1 MAEELT
7 TKEAEH
13 QYNVSRGHLTHLAEQ
28 GVIQARRIGPVWVL
42 QRESLEHWLANRP
55 KRGGYRGRKAHRQ
68 QQAEANQ
75 QPAAP
80 PVGVSAAKAT
90 PRALAKPV
98 TRVSHASEQLAEM
111 QEAKPAAPAPTETA
125 IDREGAHITIDPLL
139 PDLQRWMHAEA
150 IKGDVTAWCDIR
162 PYPDAR
168 WPGSWVVDY
177 YYDRKDRNKK
187 GAIGRN
193 QEERAQALMFL
204 LRDQL
209 TQALQAAG
217 WQTLTKTP
225 SGQTLWHYR
234 PGQQKEAQP

>member
-1 MAEELT
+1 MEQEELSVRQASEYSREHD
-7 TKEAEH
+7 TKRRGLSVSYIVRAIKEGKIAGRYVETPAVSYYMVNKASLDGYLKSERKPGVKPGSKRKAKVSQPTQTAEAPPA
-13 QYNVSRGHLTHLAEQ
+13 Q
-28 GVIQARRIGPVWVL
+28 P
-42 QRESLEHWLANRP
+42 NRP
-55 KRGGYRGRKAHRQ
+55 AVAGDKR
-68 QQAEANQ
+68 
-75 QPAAP
+75 P
-80 PVGVSAAKAT
+80 PV
-90 PRALAKPV
+90 P
-98 TRVSHASEQLAEM
+98 
-111 QEAKPAAPAPTETA
+111 QETI

-168 WPGSWVVDY
+168 WPGAYAVDY

-187 GAIGRN
+187 GAMGRN
-193 QEERAQALMFL
+193 QEERAQALMHL

-209 TQALQAAG
+209 TEALQAQG

-234 PGQQKEAQP
+234 PGQQKEAQS